1 MSNNTKGFAALQ
13 NFIIHAKPMCLDVF
27 HAVLF
32 LIFIMF
38 LYEFFWQAI
47 LYNSIY
53 IIKGD
58 TDMTKTIKN
67 LALTL
72 TVISACACSC
82 FADGNAFTPLNFD
95 DTVYGI
101 RTSAVTSAPAQTPA
115 GKTEIPTGNTKMQ
128 NAITQLDNAQVEVRN
143 ELLNIKTQYADI
155 DAKYQTL
162 KTERKALDKQI
173 KSIERRINKIDRQ
186 KENIRKNML

>member
-1 MSNNTKGFAALQ
+1 MFNNSKGFSALQ
-13 NFIIHAKPMCLDVF
+13 NFTTNLKPMYYDDF
-27 HAVLF
+27 HARMF
-32 LIFIMF
+32 PKFIMF
-38 LYEFFWQAI
+38 LYEFFWKAI

-53 IIKGD
+53 IIRGD
-58 TDMTKTIKN
+58 INMTKTIKN

-72 TVISACACSC
+72 TLTVVTACAC

-95 DTVYGI
+95 DTAYGV
-101 RTSAVTSAPAQTPA
+101 RTSAVTTTPA
-115 GKTEIPTGNTKMQ
+115 PVKTEIPTGNTKMQ

-143 ELLNIKTQYADI
+143 ELLNIKTKYADI

-162 KTERKALDKQI
+162 KAERKALDKEI
-173 KSIERRINKIDRQ
+173 KSIERRINKIDKQ